1 MIVVSSTNERM
12 CFDRARIESIQRQ
25 EFLAFGAEPGDS
37 TSVGIGF
44 GGPIEAFAFFGVG
57 ISGVHGP

>member
-1 MIVVSSTNERM
+1 MFYNRVYAFEHDSYKIDPKAKSPGFS
-12 CFDRARIESIQRQ
+12 
-25 EFLAFGAEPGDS
+25 FGAEPGDS